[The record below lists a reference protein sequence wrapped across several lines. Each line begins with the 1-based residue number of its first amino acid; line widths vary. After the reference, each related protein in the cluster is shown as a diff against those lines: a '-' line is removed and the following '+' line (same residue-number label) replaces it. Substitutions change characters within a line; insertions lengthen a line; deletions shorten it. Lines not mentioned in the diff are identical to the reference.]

1 MEPVARSHKNG
12 YHQDGVVQAQ
22 GADALLVHQQVILSG
37 ADGPVG
43 LSHDPQVDGVQGQLG
58 EDTGEDC
65 RNAAGGVEQAGDQSR
80 QHTRQK
86 RPQHRQR
93 HRRPRHGQHD
103 EGGAAGSHGAVH
115 RQVGHVQDPERDV
128 DADGHD
134 APDQSLGGN
143 TRQGVDQM
151 HDVQV
156 KSLQNPPA
164 VSGGNL
170 LLYSSKV
177 QRKGEAPFP
186 LKVC

>member
-1 MEPVARSHKNG
+1 MPQAVWNRPVTSPASIP
-12 YHQDGVVQAQ
+12 A
-22 GADALLVHQQVILSG
+22 
-37 ADGPVG
+37 
-43 LSHDPQVDGVQGQLG
+43 
-58 EDTGEDC
+58 
-65 RNAAGGVEQAGDQSR
+65 RNAPSSAS
-80 QHTRQK
+80 
-86 RPQHRQR
+86 R

-103 EGGAAGSHGAVH
+103 AQAAPPVAMVPSTVRSATS
-115 RQVGHVQDPERDV
+115 RIAERDV

-143 TRQGVDQM
+143 ARQGVDQM

>member
-1 MEPVARSHKNG
+1 MPQAVWNRPVTSPASTP
-12 YHQDGVVQAQ
+12 A
-22 GADALLVHQQVILSG
+22 
-37 ADGPVG
+37 
-43 LSHDPQVDGVQGQLG
+43 
-58 EDTGEDC
+58 
-65 RNAAGGVEQAGDQSR
+65 RNAPSIASGTGA
-80 QHTRQK
+80 
-86 RPQHRQR
+86 
-93 HRRPRHGQHD
+93 PRHGQHD

-134 APDQSLGGN
+134 APDQSLGGH